1 MKNIGNINNKNIG
14 ALLNSSNIYCEG
26 GATLDKILYPIGSI
40 YMSVNSTNPSQLFG
54 GTWVQISGRFLYC
67 TNNSMDTGGE
77 ATHVLTINEMP
88 SHNHLVDYDQVWDG
102 GGGTRALGTTDN
114 GGSWASGTWVHN
126 TGGSQAHNN
135 MPPYFTVYCWYRT
148 A

>member
-1 MKNIGNINNKNIG
+1 
-14 ALLNSSNIYCEG
+14 
-26 GATLDKILYPIGSI
+26 
-40 YMSVNSTNPSQLFG
+40 MSVNSTNPSQLFG

-77 ATHVLTINEMP
+77 ATHKLTINEMP
-88 SHNHLVDYDQVWDG
+88 SHTHSVATVYPFAFGGMRTAVANSSSSDRTGTAYDVVDSTG
-102 GGGTRALGTTDN
+102 GG
-114 GGSWASGTWVHN
+114 
-126 TGGSQAHNN
+126 QAHNN

>member
-1 MKNIGNINNKNIG
+1 MNKGNTYNKHMPVLIN
-14 ALLNSSNIYCEG
+14 ASSIYYEG

-77 ATHVLTINEMP
+77 ATHKLTINEMP
-88 SHNHLVDYDQVWDG
+88 SHNHMVDYDQVWDG
-102 GGGTRALGTTDN
+102 GGGTLALGTTDN
-114 GGSWASGTWVHN
+114 GGSWASATWVHN
-126 TGGSQAHNN
+126 TGGSKAHNN

>member
-1 MKNIGNINNKNIG
+1 MSLSPVI
-14 ALLNSSNIYCEG
+14 IYFTRG

-77 ATHVLTINEMP
+77 ATHKLTINEMP
-88 SHNHLVDYDQVWDG
+88 SHTHKYKLAYG
-102 GGGTRALGTTDN
+102 ATDPARGFAYGN
-114 GGSWASGTWVHN
+114 TPSGTFSGDFIQN
-126 TGGSQAHNN
+126 TGENQPHNN

>member
-1 MKNIGNINNKNIG
+1 MNKGNTYNQQQRALITCNNI
-14 ALLNSSNIYCEG
+14 LYEG

-77 ATHVLTINEMP
+77 ATHKLTIDEMP
-88 SHNHLVDYDQVWDG
+88 SHNHPVYYGMDG
-102 GGGTRALGTTDN
+102 ASPGNTLTASSNSIGQSNGAITNRGGN
-114 GGSWASGTWVHN
+114 
-126 TGGSQAHNN
+126 QPHNN